1 MKAVEHHL
9 IALLNKS
16 PEPCSEVR
24 IPSDG
29 SLVVVVGNNQ
39 QGSHG
44 DADLHQVC
52 EYPCHGGPGER
63 GDIMNGNHQGGIRSR
78 DLAAT

>member
-24 IPSDG
+24 IPTDG

-39 QGSHG
+39 Q
-44 DADLHQVC
+44 
-52 EYPCHGGPGER
+52 
-63 GDIMNGNHQGGIRSR
+63 
-78 DLAAT
+78 